1 MHFNKNQGAGKKPR
15 RAERAKQNDTKNAN
29 PLRKISDSQN
39 DTTARP
45 VSYRKDNPLEW
56 RHLDDDIL
64 PPGRR

>member
-1 MHFNKNQGAGKKPR
+1 MDFNKNQAVGKKPQ
-15 RAERAKQNDTKNAN
+15 RAERAKQDDTKNAN
-29 PLRKISDSQN
+29 QLQKIPDSQN
-39 DTTARP
+39 DTNRRS